1 MKKWFA
7 TCLVIWWIGFL
18 IVCPSAAENL
28 TAPSLTNNPRLDV
41 IVTNKR
47 PLLTFYNASGGTGQR
62 TYIIQID
69 KSPTFDSS
77 SLVEYNNVPE
87 TNEVITSKRID
98 KQDALQDK
106 TKYYWRV
113 RAVDE
118 AGDQG
123 PWAKSRFTLDTTSD
137 DAFMNLVRIPIKKV
151 EVSSGEVPEYI
162 IDITDHGQA
171 TFWRAAPP
179 GDPVQWVRLDLGKV
193 KQIKRIWMLSNPHK
207 PDGWLKNFVWQMSKD
222 GKSWQDIPGTK
233 FKNNDTYRN
242 IIDIKPVAARYLK
255 LVINQWYGYAP
266 QVNLITLYSP
276 GKPRVPD
283 APSKDYVLLVGN
295 QKNGRCFT
303 GLEDFVKSLDLNLTT
318 LTIPHFKVSM
328 EMLQKLDKKPVA
340 IILSGSNSGYH
351 DLPMFEYNGEFE
363 IIRQSKVPILGI
375 CCGHQLT
382 VMAYGYT
389 FVRDMGWHD
398 ITSLNLQAFKSI
410 NPITIKK
417 KDTIFEGIP
426 NDFMAAEVHGWEVA
440 QLPEDYEIIA
450 FSNYVEALRS
460 KSRMLYGA
468 QFHPEIN
475 VSYNQSAPYLENFLL
490 KALKLCRV
498 QKKSK
503 K

>member
-47 PLLTFYNASGGTGQR
+47 PLLTFYNASGGTGQK

-193 KQIKRIWMLSNPHK
+193 IQIKRISFFQFQLKMQVKIRKLMRQKFQLNNIVSGWKNLSK
-207 PDGWLKNFVWQMSKD
+207 Q
-222 GKSWQDIPGTK
+222 
-233 FKNNDTYRN
+233 Y
-242 IIDIKPVAARYLK
+242 
-255 LVINQWYGYAP
+255 
-266 QVNLITLYSP
+266 
-276 GKPRVPD
+276 
-283 APSKDYVLLVGN
+283 
-295 QKNGRCFT
+295 
-303 GLEDFVKSLDLNLTT
+303 
-318 LTIPHFKVSM
+318 IPHIVK
-328 EMLQKLDKKPVA
+328 LQ
-340 IILSGSNSGYH
+340 ILNKY
-351 DLPMFEYNGEFE
+351 L
-363 IIRQSKVPILGI
+363 IL
-375 CCGHQLT
+375 
-382 VMAYGYT
+382 
-389 FVRDMGWHD
+389 
-398 ITSLNLQAFKSI
+398 
-410 NPITIKK
+410 
-417 KDTIFEGIP
+417 
-426 NDFMAAEVHGWEVA
+426 
-440 QLPEDYEIIA
+440 
-450 FSNYVEALRS
+450 
-460 KSRMLYGA
+460 
-468 QFHPEIN
+468 
-475 VSYNQSAPYLENFLL
+475 
-490 KALKLCRV
+490 
-498 QKKSK
+498 
-503 K
+503 